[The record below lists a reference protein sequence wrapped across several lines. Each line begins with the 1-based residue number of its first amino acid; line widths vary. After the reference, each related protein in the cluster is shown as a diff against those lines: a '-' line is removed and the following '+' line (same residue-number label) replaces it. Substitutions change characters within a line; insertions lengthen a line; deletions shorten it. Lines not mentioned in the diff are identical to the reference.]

1 MRLLFVHERFGAFGG
16 AEANVLAT
24 ASELKA
30 RGHTLAILHGPSTG
44 RDEAPWCSVF
54 AERFA
59 LPPQGAVPS
68 VRTAVTAFRPDVVFM
83 HKMADLTVVEALTQ
97 TSPPV
102 VRMVHD
108 HDLYCMRGYKY
119 NPLTRQICQRPASG
133 YCLVPCGAML
143 ARNREGTFPLQWIS
157 YGDKRREIELNR
169 RFARVIV
176 ASTYMKTEL
185 TRNGF
190 NEQAIEIHPP
200 VPRPA
205 ELGIAPDFGSRNRLV
220 YAGQIIRGKG
230 VDVLLESLVHV
241 RQPFECMIVGDGS
254 HRAYCEGLSR
264 SLGLTDRVHFTG
276 FVSQPVIAQ
285 YYREASVALMSSVW
299 PEPFGAVGLEAMRYG
314 LPVVAFD
321 AGAIGEW
328 LVDGWNGFL
337 VPWMDRAR
345 YAAGIDELLRDKM
358 LARRMGERG
367 RDWVTERFAFGKYIN
382 GLEDLF
388 ARVSKAPPPAVR
400 PVAVA
405 SVPPKP
411 SPALA

>member
-1 MRLLFVHERFGAFGG
+1 MRLLFVHERFGALGG

-24 ASELKA
+24 ASELQA

-44 RDEAPWCSVF
+44 KDESPWRTVF
-54 AERFA
+54 SERFS

-68 VRTAVTAFRPDVVFM
+68 VRSAVSAFRPDVVFM
-83 HKMADLTVVEALTQ
+83 HKISDLSVVEALTE
-97 TSPPV
+97 TAPPV

-119 NPLTRQICQRPASG
+119 HPLTRQICTRPASTH
-133 YCLVPCGAML
+133 CLIPCGAMI
-143 ARNREGTFPLQWIS
+143 ARNREGLLPLQWVS
-157 YGDKRREIELNR
+157 YADKRREIELNR

-176 ASTYMKTEL
+176 ASAYMKAEL
-185 TRNGF
+185 ARNGF
-190 NEQAIEIHPP
+190 SDHAIEIHPP

-205 ELGIAPDFGSRNRLV
+205 QLGIEPDFGPRNRLV

-230 VDVLLESLVHV
+230 VDVLLEALVHV
-241 RQPFECMIVGDGS
+241 RQPFECLIVGDGS
-254 HRAYCEGLSR
+254 HRPYCESLSQTLGLS
-264 SLGLTDRVHFTG
+264 DRVHFTG
-276 FVSQPVIAQ
+276 FVPQPVIADF
-285 YYREASVALMSSVW
+285 YREASVALMSSVW

-337 VPWMDRAR
+337 VPWMDRER
-345 YAAGIDELLRDKM
+345 YAAGIEELLRDKG

-367 RDWVTERFAFGKYIN
+367 REWVTERFAFGKYLD

-388 ARVSKAPPPAVR
+388 TRVSKAPR
-400 PVAVA
+400 PVVHPAKV
-405 SVPPKP
+405 SDVPP
-411 SPALA
+411 STTPALA